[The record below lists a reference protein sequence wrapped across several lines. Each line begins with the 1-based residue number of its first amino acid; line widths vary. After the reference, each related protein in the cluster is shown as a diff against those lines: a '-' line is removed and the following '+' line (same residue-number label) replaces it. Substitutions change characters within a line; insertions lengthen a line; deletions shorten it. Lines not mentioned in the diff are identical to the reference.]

1 MKRGHSPETSKAKKI
16 KTSVGLSAQEN
27 EETGGWTKVEKRK
40 QKKARKAE
48 VQMDK
53 QPRFLYNNAEIAKR
67 NHAMGIDDIRELVLH
82 VTADAPPP
90 NWVRIDNALQ
100 IQKVV
105 VLLVPGITR
114 EVLSLPP
121 PPTSATTNPNFPIS
135 IPLRPPPD
143 APTIGLPFVSSTF
156 SHAVPTRA
164 PGDANR
170 MHSVLST
177 FFNGPVSEQERR
189 QRMAARAASEASTAN
204 DPSRYLITLEQM
216 IENDY
221 PVPSYMADTFQKP
234 DDAWVEIPKEE
245 SSILDDFQARRQ
257 PKQRSVYAL
266 DCEMCLTEDGQEL
279 ARVCMIDF
287 TTDKVMYDRLV
298 KPAKPILDY
307 LTKWS
312 GITEESLAPVTTTLA
327 EVQADIVRFL
337 TPKDAPMP
345 ILMGHSLEN
354 DLRALKICHPLCIDT
369 ALMYHHPR
377 GRPLK
382 PGLAWLTRKW
392 CAREIQARG
401 EGGHDP
407 EEDARACVELLH
419 RKLEYGP
426 DYGTFR
432 VDWESIFERMSR
444 STKFNAGGAGRA
456 AVIDHGNPALH
467 GAKAST
473 AVACTTDEEVLSG
486 LLEAIPSHKFIYGRF
501 TELADTLGWITA
513 RPEKGAPPSEE
524 PPAFKPPPTQEAV
537 NQALAALNTRLAA
550 VHAALPPRT
559 ALVIFTGHEDPQR
572 MVNLGRKRGAWE
584 AAIRNGSDP
593 AEKWTMEDMRQLEEA
608 VEVAKRGLLFL
619 GVKS

>member
-1 MKRGHSPETSKAKKI
+1 MKRGHSPETNKAKKI

-27 EETGGWTKVEKRK
+27 EASGGWTKVEKRK

-67 NHAMGIDDIRELVLH
+67 SHAMGIDDIRELVLH
-82 VTADAPPP
+82 ITADAPPP

-121 PPTSATTNPNFPIS
+121 RPTAATTNPNFPIP

-143 APTIGLPFVSSTF
+143 APTIGLPFISSTF

-216 IENDY
+216 VENDY

-234 DDAWVEIPKEE
+234 DAAWVEIPREE
-245 SSILDDFQARRQ
+245 ASILDDLQARRQ
-257 PKQRSVYAL
+257 PKVRSVYAL

-279 ARVCMIDF
+279 ARVCIIDF
-287 TTDKVMYDRLV
+287 ASDEVLYDRLV
-298 KPAKPILDY
+298 RPAKPILDY

-312 GITEESLAPVTTTLA
+312 GITEASLATVTTTLA
-327 EVQADIVRFL
+327 DVQADIVRLL
-337 TPKDAPMP
+337 TPADAPMP
-345 ILMGHSLEN
+345 ILLGHSLEN
-354 DLRALKICHPLCIDT
+354 DLRALKLCHPLCIDT

-407 EEDARACVELLH
+407 EEDARACAELLR
-419 RKLEYGP
+419 RKLAGGP
-426 DYGTFR
+426 EYGTFR
-432 VDWESIFERMSR
+432 VDWESIFERMAR
-444 STKFNAGGAGRA
+444 STRFGAGRA
-456 AVIDHGNPALH
+456 AVVDHGNPALH
-467 GAKAST
+467 GAKAAT
-473 AVACTTDEEVLSG
+473 AVACATDEDVLAG
-486 LLEAIPSHKFIYGRF
+486 LLGAIPAHKFVYGRF

-513 RPEKGAPPSEE
+513 RAEKGGPPAEEAPAPKAPPTR
-524 PPAFKPPPTQEAV
+524 AAV
-537 NQALAALNTRLAA
+537 DAALGALNARLAA
-550 VHAALPPRT
+550 VHAALPART
-559 ALVIFTGHEDPQR
+559 ALVVFTGHEDPQR
-572 MVNLGRKRGAWE
+572 MVALGRKRGAWE
-584 AAIRNGSDP
+584 AAVRQGASP
-593 AEKWTMEDMRQLEEA
+593 AGRWTMDEMRALEEA

-619 GVKS
+619 GVKA